1 MNEIPSELLIAIEIG
16 RWLRIKCST
25 VYGWAATGKI
35 PSVKMNGTI
44 RFVRSDIERWIQDR
58 SRMTLDPA
66 PSQRRPILPPQIPS
80 VSRVTIQR
88 AGARAIRQV
97 TKKHQSQQ
105 HAQSRLRIPNA
116 EERKNMP

>member
-1 MNEIPSELLIAIEIG
+1 MSETPSELLIASEIG

-25 VYGWAATGKI
+25 VYGWAAAGKI

-58 SRMTLDPA
+58 SRLTPDTA
-66 PSQRRPILPPQIPS
+66 PSQRRPILPPQISS

-97 TKKHQSQQ
+97 TKRHPSQQ
-105 HAQSRLRIPNA
+105 RAQIRLIGPNA
-116 EERKNMP
+116 EERKDTP